1 ELVGERARPAVED
14 VGDVLMVGDAEGKVQ
29 VGEAV
34 AGVYGERAHE
44 GSGDDVLILLRE
56 HEHAL
61 AESIPLLNGEHQ
73 VPILALHGS
82 SLGGTHP
89 PRHSC
94 PVSRPSQGPL
104 SALRADERMRRFEM
118 APAPP
123 ASL

>member
-1 ELVGERARPAVED
+1 MLRLPDTPALDARARVECIDDAPSED
-14 VGDVLMVGDAEGKVQ
+14 VSSNRRRGN
-29 VGEAV
+29 EAV

-94 PVSRPSQGPL
+94 PGFAAVPGAPFCPPSGRTN
-104 SALRADERMRRFEM
+104 AT
-118 APAPP
+118 
-123 ASL
+123 